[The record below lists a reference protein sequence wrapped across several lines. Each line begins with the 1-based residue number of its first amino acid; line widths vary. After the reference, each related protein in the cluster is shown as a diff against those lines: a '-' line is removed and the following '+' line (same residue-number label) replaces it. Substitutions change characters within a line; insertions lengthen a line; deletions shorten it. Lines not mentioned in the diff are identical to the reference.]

1 MSRLVFD
8 KGSFIHMKYYDKSEP
23 DPKKR
28 NKQFSTQIPND
39 KKGKRLAQEY
49 LKRFDSGL
57 LEKDILHLRGVNTK
71 RTTVFFS
78 EAFADFIIKSQERIN
93 KPLTHSSELAYIQ
106 TRDLFLGFAGDR
118 PLSEYNQR
126 HYIEFV
132 SYLDK
137 RTFKVTKSLVV
148 GFVHTY
154 RNMSSATIAK
164 HTRQLKA
171 LFNYFFNHVEHL
183 DRFIIEA
190 RTPPKG
196 HPISIPPDVIEK
208 IIIESKR
215 RADFPHQAYF
225 IRFALMTGA
234 RASSVLAQTW
244 DKIYFDRGFIEI
256 YNVKTKHFYPFPL
269 HDELLLML
277 KELRGEHPKIG
288 RLFPQYSTERS
299 TPIFWIRLIKR
310 LVETEDEKRHIDHA
324 YTFHQLRK
332 TFATWIANSGTGTD
346 KLQVLLDHSSSEVTK
361 EFYTENNMKI
371 FKGIVEKVSF
381 GGQG

>member
-1 MSRLVFD
+1 
-8 KGSFIHMKYYDKSEP
+8 MKYYDKSEP

-39 KKGKRLAQEY
+39 KKGKKLAQAY
-49 LKRFDSGL
+49 QRRFDAGL

-71 RTTVFFS
+71 RTTLFFS
-78 EAFADFIIKSQERIN
+78 EAFANFIIEKQKAVN

-126 HYIEFV
+126 HYLEFV

-137 RTFKVTKSLVV
+137 RTFKATKSTAE

-154 RNMSSATIAK
+154 RNMSKATIAK

-171 LFNYFFNHVEHL
+171 LFSYFFKHVNHLEH
-183 DRFIIEA
+183 FIIEA

-196 HPISIPPDVIEK
+196 HPVSIPPEAIKK
-208 IIIESKR
+208 IIVESKR
-215 RADFPHQAYF
+215 RADFPHQAFF
-225 IRFALMTGA
+225 IRFALLTGA

-244 DKIYFDRGFIEI
+244 DKIYFNSGYLEI
-256 YNVKTKHFYPFPL
+256 YNVKTKHYYPFPL

-277 KELRGEHPKIG
+277 KELQGEGVTKIG

-299 TPIFWIRLIKR
+299 TPIFWIRLINR
-310 LVETEDEKRHIDHA
+310 LVETKDEDRRIDHK

-371 FKGIVEKVSF
+371 FKGIVEKVQF